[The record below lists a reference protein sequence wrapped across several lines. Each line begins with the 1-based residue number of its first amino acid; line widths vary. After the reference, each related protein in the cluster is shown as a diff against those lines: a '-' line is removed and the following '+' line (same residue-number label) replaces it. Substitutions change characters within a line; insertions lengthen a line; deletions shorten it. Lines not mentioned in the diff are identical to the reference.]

1 MTFQIANIILYSHD
15 GRVRELPLRL
25 GELNVITGA
34 SKTGKSALIDI
45 VDYCTGRGD
54 CYVAEGVI
62 RRHVSWFAVLFQ
74 TGDSQIFVAR
84 RNPGPGNKTSPDI
97 YVQRGTT
104 IPTPAISALLK
115 NFTLDALGDMLD
127 AAVGINE
134 NQHRPPAGQTRN
146 PLTANIRHA
155 LTFSFQDQDE
165 IDSKKVLFH
174 RTSDNFIAQAIK
186 DSLPYFLGAID
197 EDRLLKLELLD
208 GAKRETRRLER
219 QLREVLNSSS
229 DDLPEARSLLDEA
242 KSVGLV
248 DERVVAST
256 SEAVIDALTP
266 LTGAEFVGGN
276 FIIGGTED
284 ALVRLRTE
292 RTGLRNELEGIKS
305 ELRTTRLFRTENG
318 SYRREA
324 GEQRARLS
332 AVGLFRDTEAD
343 NAHCPLCES
352 ALATPLPAVEE
363 IASAL
368 AEMHH
373 ELQAVESESP
383 KIQAKLASLQEREM
397 LLEGRLRENGQR
409 MAARIREN
417 ELFAKQRDDFIVQ
430 ARTVGKITQ
439 YLSTST
445 RSVDNSALLR
455 QVEEARARVAIL
467 TAEVGA
473 DDAQERLETYL
484 NIIGRMMTDYS
495 DALDLEHHGSQL
507 RLDIRKLTV
516 IADTIDGPV
525 PLQRMG
531 SGENWVGY
539 HVITHLALHKWFRQ
553 KSRPVPSFLI
563 LDQPSQAHYPPDKD
577 TGDGSIMS
585 LADEDQTA
593 VQKLF
598 SLIAKV
604 AREIAPSLQ
613 IILLDHADL
622 KEEWFDAAVI
632 ERWRHGRKLVPLDWI
647 DE

>member
-15 GRVRELPLRL
+15 GQIRELPFRI

-74 TGDSQIFVAR
+74 AGDSQIFVAR

-104 IPTPAISALLK
+104 IEPPTISVLAK
-115 NFTLDALGDMLD
+115 NFTLDALGEMLA

-134 NQHRPPAGQTRN
+134 NQHRPPVGQTRN

-165 IDSKKVLFH
+165 IDSKNILFH
-174 RTSDNFIAQAIK
+174 RTGDNFIAQAVK

-197 EDRLLKLELLD
+197 EDRLLKLSLLD
-208 GAKRETRRLER
+208 AAKRELRRLER
-219 QLREVLNSSS
+219 QLREISNASS
-229 DDLPEARSLLDEA
+229 DELPEARALLEEA

-256 SEAVIDALTP
+256 PEAIIGALVP
-266 LTGAEFVGGN
+266 LAGADFVGGN
-276 FIIGGTED
+276 FVGGSADD

-292 RTGLRNELEGIKS
+292 RAALRNEMEEVKS
-305 ELRTTRLFRTENG
+305 ELRATRLFRTENG
-318 SYRREA
+318 GYQREA

-332 AVGLFRDTEAD
+332 VIGLFRDAEAD
-343 NAHCPLCES
+343 HVHCPLCES
-352 ALATPLPAVEE
+352 ALETPLPAVEE
-363 IASAL
+363 IVGAL
-368 AEMHH
+368 AGMHQ
-373 ELQAVESESP
+373 ELQAVETESP
-383 KIQAKLASLQEREM
+383 KIQAKLASLQERETG
-397 LLEGRLRENGQR
+397 LEGRLRENGQR

-417 ELFAKQRDDFIVQ
+417 EFFAKQRDDFVVQ

-439 YLSTST
+439 YLSTSA
-445 RSVDNSALLR
+445 RSADNSALVR
-455 QVEEARARVAIL
+455 QVEEARARVAML
-467 TAEVGA
+467 TAEVG
-473 DDAQERLETYL
+473 DDSAQERLETYL

-495 DALDLEHHGSQL
+495 DTLDLEHRGSQL

-539 HVITHLALHKWFRQ
+539 HVLTHLALHKWFRQ
-553 KSRPVPSFLI
+553 KSRPVPAFLI
-563 LDQPSQAHYPPDKD
+563 LDQPSQAHYPPEKD
-577 TGDGSIMS
+577 ADDGSIAS
-585 LADEDQTA
+585 LADEDKTA

-613 IILLDHADL
+613 VILLDHADL
-622 KEEWFDAAVI
+622 NEDWFNAAVI

-647 DE
+647 DS

>member
-15 GRVRELPLRL
+15 GRIRELPFRI
-25 GELNVITGA
+25 GELNVITGS

-74 TGDSQIFVAR
+74 AGDSQIFVAR

-104 IPTPAISALLK
+104 IEPPDISALAK
-115 NFTLDALGDMLD
+115 NFTLDALGKMLD

-134 NQHRPPAGQTRN
+134 NQHRPPAGQTRD

-165 IDSKKVLFH
+165 IDSKKILFH
-174 RTSDNFIAQAIK
+174 RTGDNFIAQAVK

-197 EDRLLKLELLD
+197 EDRLLKLSLLD
-208 GAKRETRRLER
+208 AAKRELQRLER
-219 QLREVLNSSS
+219 QLREISNASS
-229 DDLPEARSLLDEA
+229 DELIEARALLEEA
-242 KSVGLV
+242 QSVGLV
-248 DERVVAST
+248 DERVAAST
-256 SEAVIDALTP
+256 REAVIGTLALLAGADFVGSADDAL
-266 LTGAEFVGGN
+266 A
-276 FIIGGTED
+276 
-284 ALVRLRTE
+284 RLRTE
-292 RTGLRNELEGIKS
+292 RAKLRNELEEVKS
-305 ELRTTRLFRTENG
+305 ELRATRLFRTENG

-332 AVGLFRDTEAD
+332 AIGLFRDGEAD
-343 NAHCPLCES
+343 HAHCPLCES
-352 ALATPLPAVEE
+352 ALETPLPAVEE
-363 IASAL
+363 IVGAL
-368 AEMHH
+368 AGMHQ
-373 ELQAVESESP
+373 ELQAVETESP
-383 KIQAKLASLQEREM
+383 KIQAKLASLQERETG
-397 LLEGRLRENGQR
+397 LEGRLRENGQR

-417 ELFAKQRDDFIVQ
+417 EFLAKQRDDFVVQ

-439 YLSTST
+439 YLSTSA
-445 RSVDNSALLR
+445 RSADNSALVR
-455 QVEEARARVAIL
+455 QVEEARARVTMLA
-467 TAEVGA
+467 AEVG
-473 DDAQERLETYL
+473 DDSAQERLETYL
-484 NIIGRMMTDYS
+484 NIIGRTMTDYS
-495 DALDLEHHGSQL
+495 GELDLEHRGSQL

-539 HVITHLALHKWFRQ
+539 HVLTHLALHKWFRQ
-553 KSRPVPSFLI
+553 KSRPVPGFLI
-563 LDQPSQAHYPPDKD
+563 LDQPSQAHYPPEKD
-577 TGDGSIMS
+577 ADDGSIAS
-585 LADEDQTA
+585 LADEDKTA

-598 SLIAKV
+598 LLIAKV
-604 AREIAPSLQ
+604 AGEIAPSLQ
-613 IILLDHADL
+613 VILLDHADL
-622 KEEWFDAAVI
+622 NDDWFDAAVI

-647 DE
+647 DS

>member
-15 GRVRELPLRL
+15 GRIRELPLRL

-104 IPTPAISALLK
+104 IPTPALSALFK

-134 NQHRPPAGQTRN
+134 NQHRPPAGQTRD

-197 EDRLLKLELLD
+197 EDRLLKLALLD
-208 GAKRETRRLER
+208 GAKREMRRLER
-219 QLREVLNSSS
+219 QLREILNSSS

-276 FIIGGTED
+276 FVIGGTED
-284 ALVRLRTE
+284 ALVRLRAE

-332 AVGLFRDTEAD
+332 AVGLFRDAEAN

-439 YLSTST
+439 YLSTTT
-445 RSVDNSALLR
+445 RSADNSTLLR
-455 QVEEARARVAIL
+455 EIEEARARVAIL

-473 DDAQERLETYL
+473 NDAQERLETYL

-495 DALDLEHHGSQL
+495 DALDLEHRGSQL

-539 HVITHLALHKWFRQ
+539 HVVTHLALHKWFRQ

-577 TGDGSIMS
+577 TGDGSITS

-598 SLIAKV
+598 SLIAEV

-613 IILLDHADL
+613 VILLDHADL
-622 KEEWFDAAVI
+622 KEDWFDAAVI

-647 DE
+647 DQ

>member
-15 GRVRELPLRL
+15 GRIRELPLRL

-104 IPTPAISALLK
+104 IPTPAISALFK
-115 NFTLDALGDMLD
+115 NLTLDALGDMLD

-134 NQHRPPAGQTRN
+134 NQHRPPAGQTRD

-197 EDRLLKLELLD
+197 EDRLLKLALLD

-219 QLREVLNSSS
+219 QLREILNSSS

-276 FIIGGTED
+276 FVIGGTED
-284 ALVRLRTE
+284 GLVRLRTE
-292 RTGLRNELEGIKS
+292 RAGLRNELEGIKS
-305 ELRTTRLFRTENG
+305 ELHTTRLFRTENG

-332 AVGLFRDTEAD
+332 AVGLFRDAEAD

-417 ELFAKQRDDFIVQ
+417 ELFAKQRDDFVVQ

-445 RSVDNSALLR
+445 RSADNSTLLR

-539 HVITHLALHKWFRQ
+539 HVLTHLALHKWFRQ

>member
-15 GRVRELPLRL
+15 GRIRELPLRL
-25 GELNVITGA
+25 GELNIITGA

-74 TGDSQIFVAR
+74 TGDSQIFVGR

-104 IPTPAISALLK
+104 IQTPAISALFK
-115 NFTLDALGDMLD
+115 NFTLDALGEMLD

-134 NQHRPPAGQTRN
+134 NQHRPPAGQTRD

-197 EDRLLKLELLD
+197 EDRLLKLALLD
-208 GAKRETRRLER
+208 GAKREMRRLER
-219 QLREVLNSSS
+219 QLREILNLSS
-229 DDLPEARSLLDEA
+229 DDLPEARALLDEA

-256 SEAVIDALTP
+256 SEAVISALTP

-276 FIIGGTED
+276 FVIGGTED

-292 RTGLRNELEGIKS
+292 RTGLRNELEGIKL

-332 AVGLFRDTEAD
+332 AVGLFRDAEAD
-343 NAHCPLCES
+343 NSHCPLCES
-352 ALATPLPAVEE
+352 ALATPLPAGEE

-383 KIQAKLASLQEREM
+383 TL
-397 LLEGRLRENGQR
+397 
-409 MAARIREN
+409 
-417 ELFAKQRDDFIVQ
+417 
-430 ARTVGKITQ
+430 
-439 YLSTST
+439 
-445 RSVDNSALLR
+445 NSATISLSKR
-455 QVEEARARVAIL
+455 
-467 TAEVGA
+467 
-473 DDAQERLETYL
+473 
-484 NIIGRMMTDYS
+484 GR
-495 DALDLEHHGSQL
+495 
-507 RLDIRKLTV
+507 
-516 IADTIDGPV
+516 
-525 PLQRMG
+525 
-531 SGENWVGY
+531 
-539 HVITHLALHKWFRQ
+539 
-553 KSRPVPSFLI
+553 
-563 LDQPSQAHYPPDKD
+563 
-577 TGDGSIMS
+577 
-585 LADEDQTA
+585 
-593 VQKLF
+593 
-598 SLIAKV
+598 
-604 AREIAPSLQ
+604 
-613 IILLDHADL
+613 
-622 KEEWFDAAVI
+622 
-632 ERWRHGRKLVPLDWI
+632 
-647 DE
+647 